1 MIYSFIINAE
11 AFFDEYSQASKLKIF
26 FSKIIE
32 YDVSVESPIP
42 PQITYSKYL
51 KSLLLYI
58 SYLD

>member
-1 MIYSFIINAE
+1 MQKP
-11 AFFDEYSQASKLKIF
+11 FFDEHSQASKLKIF